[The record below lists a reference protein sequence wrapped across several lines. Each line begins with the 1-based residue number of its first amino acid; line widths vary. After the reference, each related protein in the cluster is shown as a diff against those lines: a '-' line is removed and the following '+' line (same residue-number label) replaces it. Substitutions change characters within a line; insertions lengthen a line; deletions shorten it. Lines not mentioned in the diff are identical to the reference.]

1 MSEIKYFL
9 YTRKSSESEDRQIQ
23 SIDDQIERLTA
34 LAAQFKFEIVD
45 TYKESKSAKQP
56 NNRPMFT
63 EMIERLERGEA
74 NGILC
79 WQMNRLS
86 RNPVDSG
93 TLQWMLQK
101 EIIQSIQTIDRE
113 YKPTDNA
120 VIMSVESGVS
130 NQFILDLSKN
140 TKRGMQSRVD
150 KGWMPNMAPLGYL
163 NAKDDEGRGIIIE
176 DPERFPLIRKMWDL
190 MLTGNHS
197 PTKIVRIANKE
208 WGFRTRK
215 MRRLGGKPM
224 SESTIYRI
232 LNNRFYTGEI
242 SHRKEWHN
250 GSQKPMVTI
259 DEFDHVQ
266 KLLGRKSPPR
276 AQKREFAFTGFI
288 RCGECGCLITAET
301 KTKHIKSTGEI
312 KHYTYYHC
320 TRKRRDVSCSQIT
333 CVTDKDLEDQVER
346 ELANLTI
353 DQDFRSWALE
363 TLGNAHEKEVTK
375 RSSIY
380 RSLQEAANQI
390 QSQIDNLTRMR
401 VRDLINDD
409 EYVKERDILKAELAK
424 TKEELE
430 KTENRAERWLELTEQ
445 VFDFATYAHSAFLN
459 GNLQTKREIM
469 SALGSNPTIING
481 KVSIPLHPW
490 LIPLKENVF
499 ALNAEVARLEPEENS
514 SVKSKNTSFSTDV
527 STWLR
532 GRGSNPR
539 PSRYT

>member
-9 YTRKSSESEDRQIQ
+9 YTRKSSESEDRQVQ
-23 SIDDQIERLTA
+23 SIDDQIDRLKVMA
-34 LAAQFKFEIVD
+34 DQFKLKIVD
-45 TYKESKSAKQP
+45 IYKESKSAKQP
-56 NNRPMFT
+56 NNRPMFS
-63 EMIERLERGEA
+63 EMLERIEKGEA

-140 TKRGMQSRVD
+140 TKRGMQGRVD

-163 NAKDDEGRGIIIE
+163 NSKDDEGRGIIIE

-190 MLTGNHS
+190 MLTGNTS

-215 MRRLGGKPM
+215 MKRLGGKPM

-232 LNNRFYTGEI
+232 LNNRFYVGEI
-242 SHRKEWHN
+242 SHRKEWHK
-250 GSQKPMVTI
+250 GSHKQMVTV

-266 KLLGRKSPPR
+266 KLLGRNSTIRP
-276 AQKREFAFTGFI
+276 QKKEFAFTGFI
-288 RCGECGCLITAET
+288 RCGECGCLFTAET

-312 KHYTYYHC
+312 KNYTYYHC
-320 TRKRRDVSCSQIT
+320 TRKRRDISCSQISCISDT
-333 CVTDKDLEDQVER
+333 ELEEQIER
-346 ELANLTI
+346 ELSKLTI
-353 DQDFRSWALE
+353 IPEFRSWALE
-363 TLGNAHEKEVTK
+363 TLGREHEKEVTK

-380 RSLQEAANQI
+380 RSLQEAANQT

-401 VRDLINDD
+401 VRDLIDD
-409 EYVKERDILKAELAK
+409 EQYIKEHDLLKAQLAK
-424 TKEELE
+424 TNEELA
-430 KTENRAERWLELTEQ
+430 KTENRAERWLELTED

-459 GNLQTKREIM
+459 GTLQTKREIM
-469 SALGSNPTIING
+469 TALGSNPTIING
-481 KVSIPLHPW
+481 KLNVPPHPW
-490 LIPLKENVF
+490 LVPIINNAI
-499 ALNAEVARLEPEENS
+499 ALNEEFARLEPQESAINKRTTNS
-514 SVKSKNTSFSTDV
+514 ISTV
-527 STWLR
+527 GCTWLR
-532 GRGSNPR
+532 GWGSNPR
-539 PSRYT
+539 PSR